1 MTLSDCELRMT
12 NVFKERGHMKLE
24 DMKLTVTDE
33 SGNQVICDVL
43 LTFGWRSDQANK
55 MING

>member
-1 MTLSDCELRMT
+1 
-12 NVFKERGHMKLE
+12 MKLE

-43 LTFGWRSDQANK
+43 LTFGWRSDQANG